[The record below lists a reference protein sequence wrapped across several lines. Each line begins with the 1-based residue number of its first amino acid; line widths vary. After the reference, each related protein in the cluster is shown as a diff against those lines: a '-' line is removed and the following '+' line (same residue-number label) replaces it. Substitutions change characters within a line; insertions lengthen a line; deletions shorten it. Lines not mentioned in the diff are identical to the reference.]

1 MEVEMQVSVERD
13 FKDKVKETVIE
24 MFEKE
29 SESFYPLFL
38 DIMEDIALA
47 KAMEEGENTPEV
59 EEQEILEILKS

>member
-29 SESFYPLFL
+29 S
-38 DIMEDIALA
+38 
-47 KAMEEGENTPEV
+47 
-59 EEQEILEILKS
+59 